1 MIFDQLGLASRYDG
15 VHSGLAA
22 GFRFLQSTDLGAL
35 QDGRHE
41 LDGDRLFVIVA
52 NSAGKGRSDA
62 RLEVHD
68 RYMDI
73 QVAISGTD
81 EIGIKPRGECR
92 QIDAGMDAERD
103 IMFFRDQPDFWMQ
116 LTPGTFA
123 VFFLDDAHA
132 PLAGAGQV
140 HKAVVKVAVHGW

>member
-15 VHSGLAA
+15 VHSGLAT
-22 GFRFLQSTDLGAL
+22 GFRFLQSTDLRAL

-52 NSAGKGRSDA
+52 NATGKGPSDA
-62 RLEVHD
+62 RLEAHD
-68 RYMDI
+68 RYIDI
-73 QVAISGTD
+73 QLAISGTD
-81 EIGIKPRGECR
+81 AIGIKPRGDCR
-92 QIDAGMDAERD
+92 EIDAPMDAERD

-123 VFFLDDAHA
+123 VFFPDDAHA
-132 PLAGAGQV
+132 PLAGTGQV